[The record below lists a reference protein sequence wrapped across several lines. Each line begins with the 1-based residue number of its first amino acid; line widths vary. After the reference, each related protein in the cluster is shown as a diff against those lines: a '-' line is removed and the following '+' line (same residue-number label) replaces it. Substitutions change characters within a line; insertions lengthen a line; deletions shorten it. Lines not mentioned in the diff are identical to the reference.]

1 MRLHCNVLLLKT
13 GKEMNENC
21 HWCKHVCVCDLW
33 EVKSAESKLTVRLYV
48 CIYIHFLSY
57 IHF

>member
-33 EVKSAESKLTVRLYV
+33 EVKSAGSKLTV
-48 CIYIHFLSY
+48 
-57 IHF
+57 